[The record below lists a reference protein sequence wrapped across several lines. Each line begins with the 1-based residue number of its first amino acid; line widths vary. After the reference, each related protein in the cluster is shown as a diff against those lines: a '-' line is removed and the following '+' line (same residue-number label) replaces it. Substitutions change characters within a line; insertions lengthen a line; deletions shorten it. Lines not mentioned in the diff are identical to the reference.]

1 MGISGSEGHEADREL
16 DRQAFGRLLRSARG
30 ACKLSQAT
38 LAKAVEVSPVFISQI
53 ETGQRIPSDRVAK
66 NLALALGLPWQ
77 EVLRSVYV
85 LRSREAGELFAGS
98 GGSGEPEWRSVAD
111 IPAIRFLLFQL
122 ASLKLPPSDMETLVS
137 NWSNDV
143 QFLRTQLSRAHNG

>member
-16 DRQAFGRLLRSARG
+16 DRQPFGKLLRSARRVRR
-30 ACKLSQAT
+30 LSQAA
-38 LAKAVEVSPVFISQI
+38 LAKAVKVSPVFISQI

-66 NLALALGLPWQ
+66 DLALALELPWQ

-98 GGSGEPEWRSVAD
+98 KGAGEAEWRSVAD

-122 ASLKLPPSDMETLVS
+122 ASLKLPTSDIETLVS

-143 QFLRTQLSRAHNG
+143 QFLRAQLSRAHNG